1 MPRLADIRN
10 FPLSNIFSYE
20 LLKTN
25 EGLAREH
32 TEIILKKGN
41 LWPLSEDSEFRIVS
55 PQTFVGLE
63 VEVEGMIAAVHEH
76 SLKPLWRIVP
86 DGSLRNNGVEFVSS
100 PIRGNAIPAAL
111 IQLSEYLNTVQT
123 KHNFSTRTSVHA
135 HINMRTATA
144 EHLMN
149 LLMVYLVFEPTLY
162 AAVFNTLQ
170 KKRDDNI
177 FCLPLGHS
185 LRLLDLQGIFSQW
198 ESGNLEIISLIP
210 DLWKKYTGL
219 NLTPL
224 KGFGTI
230 EFRQLGGTA
239 NVPKIIEWLNL
250 ILSIKDYAITHSYED
265 IQSRILELNT
275 TSMYDVFT
283 RDVFGK
289 YAQRFIGHNLQSEL
303 ERGAI
308 FVKYVLSSASGRGD
322 SQVFNE
328 ETFQKDL
335 VKNFDQSSFKK
346 YLMAQGCAFS
356 PKPPRAKRVNV
367 LKKKPLSELGYDV
380 LEKEYFD
387 ITDILIQTQTTPE
400 ENDFDRIEISTY
412 QIELSKYRAEILA
425 EMGFRRV

>member
-10 FPLSNIFSYE
+10 VPLSNIFSYE

-32 TEIILKKGN
+32 TEITLKEKN

-63 VEVEGMIAAVHEH
+63 VEVEGMLAALHEH
-76 SLKPLWRIVP
+76 SLKPLWRIVL

-111 IQLSEYLNTVQT
+111 IQLSDYLNTVQT
-123 KHNFSTRTSVHA
+123 KHDFSARTSVHA

-177 FCLPLGHS
+177 FCLPIGHS
-185 LRLLDLQGIFSQW
+185 LRLLDLQGIFTQW
-198 ESGNLEIISLIP
+198 ESGNLEIISAIP

-322 SQVFNE
+322 SE

-356 PKPPRAKRVNV
+356 PKPPRAKRVDV

-380 LEKEYFD
+380 LETEYFE
-387 ITDILIQTQTTPE
+387 ITDILIRTKATSE
-400 ENDFDRIEISTY
+400 ESDFDRL
-412 QIELSKYRAEILA
+412 ELSKYRAEILA
-425 EMGFRRV
+425 EMDFRRVRGET